1 MAWDIEWSRTTE
13 KQLSKI
19 DKKNAQKIVS
29 RLDAITD
36 NPYAHIEK
44 LRGND
49 LYKLRVGS
57 YRVIMTL
64 QQQNMIIFIVET
76 GHRSTVYR
84 NY

>member
-1 MAWDIEWSRTTE
+1 MPWEIQWSRTAE

-19 DKKNAQKIVS
+19 DKRNAQKIVS
-29 RLDAITD
+29 RLDEITD
-36 NPYAHIEK
+36 NPYAHIEM

>member
-1 MAWDIEWSRTTE
+1 MAWDIEWSRTAE

-19 DKKNAQKIVS
+19 DKKNAQKIVR
-29 RLDAITD
+29 RLDEITD
-36 NPYAHIEK
+36 NPYAHVEK
-44 LRGND
+44 LRGN

-64 QQQNMIIFIVET
+64 QQQKMIIFVVET
-76 GHRSTVYR
+76 GLKSTIYR